1 MNRFPALPI
10 TAVADQ
16 DLADQ
21 ARPGHGIPSQD
32 PDPSAQFPQ
41 TRHEAAREANSMLMA
56 GGLMAGVATGA
67 AIGVMVAGPA
77 GAAVGAALGGAAGG
91 LGGAAAGAAVTTQ
104 GADAADSAPAPRV

>member
-41 TRHEAAREANSMLMA
+41 TRHEAGREANSMLMA
-56 GGLMAGVATGA
+56 GGLMAGVATGV

-104 GADAADSAPAPRV
+104 GADAADSAPAPCD